1 METCGQLRCY
11 IHYQVM
17 LMLTVRQSCK
27 VSANWQKYQLLGY
40 SCSQRKLSNR
50 RVTVSELK
58 ACHST
63 KNAVTYRL
71 VSKDSA

>member
-1 METCGQLRCY
+1 
-11 IHYQVM
+11 
-17 LMLTVRQSCK
+17 MLTVRQSCK

-71 VSKDSA
+71 VSNQGFSLIPPNGRKTS